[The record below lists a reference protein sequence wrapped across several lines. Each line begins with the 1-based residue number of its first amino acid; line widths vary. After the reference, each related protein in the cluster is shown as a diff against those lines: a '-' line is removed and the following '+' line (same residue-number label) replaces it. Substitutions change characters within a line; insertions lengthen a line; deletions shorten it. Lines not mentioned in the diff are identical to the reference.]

1 MKEIA
6 FIVHSIT
13 SKGGLERIV
22 KIKTDVLSSIYKCNL
37 ICMYDLGKPAYEIN
51 SNIKVFHLNKGLK
64 RVRETFVCNY
74 LRLKNFIQENY
85 IGLIIIEGRGVNFI
99 PLLLKI
105 FCKLKIV
112 FVDHGS
118 LNGYKI
124 TKTTLK
130 QKFCN
135 FLDQILISKLSDKI
149 ITLTEKEKD
158 EYIKSFGLAH
168 EKVECI
174 YNFID
179 DSLLLSEFKYNNNT
193 MKIMTVGRIEYDKGI
208 EELIEVGKIVFQI
221 HPDWQWHIYGDGKI
235 DYINKIIKMLK
246 DNRLEDNIIL
256 MGQSND
262 IYELYNNYS
271 LFVMTSHHEGLP
283 MVLLE
288 AKAKKLPIVS
298 FDINSGPSDI
308 VRDGIDGFLVKPF
321 DCQKMADKICELIEN
336 PELRQKFSDNAHGNI
351 DKFSKEK
358 IIKQWCD
365 LIDSLS

>member
-22 KIKTDVLSSIYKCNL
+22 KIKSDVLSDIYECNL
-37 ICMYDLGKPAYEIN
+37 ICMYDLGEPAYEIN
-51 SNIKVFHLNKGLK
+51 SNIKFFYLNKGLK
-64 RVRETFVCNY
+64 RIRKTIIYNFLMLRKFV
-74 LRLKNFIQENY
+74 QENH
-85 IGLIIIEGRGVNFI
+85 IELIIIEGRSVNFI

-105 FCKLKIV
+105 FSKQKIV

-118 LNGYKI
+118 LNGYRI

-130 QKFCN
+130 ERFCN
-135 FLDQILISKLSDKI
+135 FIDQFLIAILCDKI
-149 ITLTEKEKD
+149 VTLTEKEKS
-158 EYIKSFGLAH
+158 EYIKTFNIS
-168 EKVECI
+168 EQKIDYI

-179 DSLLLSEFKYNNNT
+179 NELMDVTVQYNNNN
-193 MKIMTVGRIEYDKGI
+193 IITVGRIDYQKGYEY
-208 EELIEVGKIVFQI
+208 LIEVAKLVFVK
-221 HPDWQWHIYGDGKI
+221 HPDCQWHIYGDGEAEYK
-235 DYINKIIKMLK
+235 NKIIDLIVQ
-246 DNRLEDNIIL
+246 NNLQNHIIL
-256 MGQSND
+256 MGNRSD
-262 IYELYNNYS
+262 IYDLYQEYS
-271 LFVMTSHHEGLP
+271 FLVMTSRYEGFG

-288 AKAKKLPIVS
+288 AKAKKLPLIS

-308 VRDGIDGFLVKPF
+308 IRDGIDGFLIKPF
-321 DCQKMADKICELIEN
+321 DCEAMAEKICELIEN

-365 LIDSLS
+365 LIDELS

>member
-1 MKEIA
+1 MKQVM
-6 FIVHSIT
+6 FIINSFN
-13 SKGGLERIV
+13 KRGGLERVV
-22 KIKTDVLSSIYKCNL
+22 KLKTDSLSNKYICNL
-37 ICMYDLGKPAYEIN
+37 LIMYNLGKNAYKISKKIN
-51 SNIKVFHLNKGLK
+51 IIYLNKNFK
-64 RVRETFVCNY
+64 KVRESLIDNI
-74 LRLKNFIQENY
+74 LRLRKIIKKNNVKV
-85 IGLIIIEGRGVNFI
+85 IIIEGRSVNFI
-99 PLLLKI
+99 PLLSKLV
-105 FCKLKIV
+105 CKVKVI

-118 LNGYKI
+118 ISGYKI
-124 TKTTLK
+124 TAITKK

-135 FLDQILISKLSDKI
+135 FLDQFLISKLSDKI
-149 ITLTEKEKD
+149 ITLTEKEKN
-158 EYIKSFGLAH
+158 EYIKSFGFAQ
-168 EKVECI
+168 EKVDCI

-179 DSLLLSEFKYNNNT
+179 DNLLFSEFSYNNT

-208 EELIEVGKIVFQI
+208 EELIEVAKLVFSK

-235 DYINKIIKMLK
+235 EYINKIIKILK

-256 MGQSND
+256 MGKSNN

-308 VRDGIDGFLVKPF
+308 VRDGIDGFLIKPF

-365 LIDSLS
+365 LIDELS